1 MSKHVIESLQ
11 IAADRAGDLTSQ
23 VYQRLFIRLP
33 ETEVLFLRDTDR
45 SIRGSMLSWVFSMI
59 LDFSDP
65 QTYGAKMIQN
75 EVLTHEGYGVSADQ
89 FVVFFEVLSETVEE
103 CLGGD
108 WNPSIAAAW
117 KDLLAD
123 MIWCAQNPYED
134 SRQISR
140 P

>member
-1 MSKHVIESLQ
+1 MSKMLIDSLQ
-11 IAADRAGDLTSQ
+11 TAADRAGDLTPL
-23 VYQRLFIRLP
+23 VYKRLFTRLP
-33 ETEVLFLRDTDR
+33 ETEVLFLRDSDG
-45 SIRGSMLSWVFSMI
+45 SIRGSMLSWVFLMV

-89 FVVFFEVLSETVEE
+89 FIVFFEVLSETVRET
-103 CLGGD
+103 LGED
-108 WNPSIAAAW
+108 WTQPIGAAW
-117 KDLLAD
+117 NELLAD

-134 SRQISR
+134 SRRLNR

>member
-1 MSKHVIESLQ
+1 MSKFVIDSLQ
-11 IAADRAGDLTSQ
+11 MAADRAGDLTPQ
-23 VYQRLFIRLP
+23 VYQRLFARLP

-59 LDFSDP
+59 LDFSEP

-75 EVLTHEGYGVSADQ
+75 EVLTHEGYGVTPDQ
-89 FVVFFEVLSETVEE
+89 FVVFFEVLSETVRDS
-103 CLGGD
+103 LGDD
-108 WNPSIAAAW
+108 WSPDIDAAW
-117 KDLLAD
+117 NDLLAD
-123 MIWCAQNPYED
+123 MTWCARNPYED

>member
-1 MSKHVIESLQ
+1 MSKLVTDSLQ
-11 IAADRAGDLTSQ
+11 VAADRAGDLTPL
-23 VYQRLFIRLP
+23 VYQRLFARLP
-33 ETEVLFLRDTDR
+33 EMEILFLRDTDG

-65 QTYGAKMIQN
+65 QTYGARMIQN

-89 FVVFFEVLSETVEE
+89 FVVFFEVLSEAVKES
-103 CLGGD
+103 LSDD
-108 WNPSIAAAW
+108 WTPDTDDAW

-123 MIWCAQNPYED
+123 MVWCAQNPYGN
-134 SRQISR
+134 SRRFSQ